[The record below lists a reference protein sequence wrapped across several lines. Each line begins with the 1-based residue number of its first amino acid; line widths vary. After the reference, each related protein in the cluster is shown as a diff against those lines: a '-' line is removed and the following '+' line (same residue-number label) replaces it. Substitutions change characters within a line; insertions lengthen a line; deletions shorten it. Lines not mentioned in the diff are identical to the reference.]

1 MNTDAKSKKLILLYA
16 KSASGKDWYVKKK
29 GWNQVVS
36 HTTRD
41 PRPGEVHGKDKW
53 FDKLSIYLLAKE
65 DDSVIAETN
74 IQGNQYW
81 TTESDFDGKDV
92 FIVDVAGIIY
102 LMDRY
107 GTEFKNKFEVL
118 NLRTAWYK
126 RLYRIIKRDGW
137 KKGWSR
143 LISDR
148 QTFHPTLIKEM
159 KNRLKVLGMTQKI
172 ARN

>member
-1 MNTDAKSKKLILLYA
+1 MSANTESKKLILLWA
-16 KSASGKDWYVKKK
+16 KSASGKDWYVKKM
-29 GWNQVVS
+29 GWDQVVS

-41 PRPGEVHGKDKW
+41 PRPGEVNGKDKW
-53 FDKLSIYLLAKE
+53 FDKLSVYLLAKE

-81 TTESDFDGKDV
+81 TTESDFNEKDV

-102 LMDRY
+102 LMNRY
-107 GTEFKNKFEVL
+107 GEEFKNKFEVL
-118 NLRTAWYK
+118 NLQTARYK

-137 KKGWSR
+137 KKGRAR
-143 LISDR
+143 LMSDR
-148 QTFHPTLIKEM
+148 QTFNSDLIKEM
-159 KNRLKVLGMTQKI
+159 KSKLKALGMTQKI